1 MNSTP
6 PPKLPQVIT
15 LSKRTYSFWNIIHKN
30 FPKVE
35 RFGIGTK
42 IDQTFLNFI
51 EILFYLSYLPKEH
64 KISFLDKAI
73 SKVDI
78 LKFFTQMAW
87 ENKFIPTEKYSQ
99 LSEKLEEIGRQ
110 LGGWKK
116 GLEK

>member
-1 MNSTP
+1 MLP
-6 PPKLPQVIT
+6 PPRGLPQVIT
-15 LSKRTYSFWNIIHKN
+15 LSKQTYSFWNVIHKN

-42 IDQTFLNFI
+42 IDQTFLSFI
-51 EILFYLSYLPKEH
+51 EIVFYLSYLPKEH
-64 KISFLDKAI
+64 KISFLGKAI
-73 SKVDI
+73 NKMDS

-87 ENKFIPTEKYSQ
+87 ENKFIASEKYTD
-99 LSEKLEEIGRQ
+99 LMKNFEEIGRQ